1 MVRVHISRDRHIT
14 EVYYIYAPL
23 RLMQS
28 ITSFS
33 LTPTIVPSPQL
44 TGKCRV
50 VVTSL
55 CSTDQSASTRA
66 SFGCGLVAEF
76 SVSAVEAWRLGAPL
90 PERAEAADK
99 DAPLSGLSPMC
110 TRITAAYNSPRRE
123 LRVKDVKAGT
133 TIAKLLPQDRRIGAS
148 RPGAS

>member
-1 MVRVHISRDRHIT
+1 MVRAHISRDRHIT

-44 TGKCRV
+44 IGKCRV

-55 CSTDQSASTRA
+55 CSTGYEPGRM
-66 SFGCGLVAEF
+66 V
-76 SVSAVEAWRLGAPL
+76 VPL
-90 PERAEAADK
+90 PISAFMAALLYLTS
-99 DAPLSGLSPMC
+99 AP
-110 TRITAAYNSPRRE
+110 
-123 LRVKDVKAGT
+123 
-133 TIAKLLPQDRRIGAS
+133 
-148 RPGAS
+148 